1 MFSYYILKIMNNL
14 KKMNNL
20 KRNLTKLSSRAGH
33 SNPIHDVILDFVGLN
48 PNKITPKMLTDLK
61 NGIKQT
67 DNIHTNGIL
76 DQIDNFINEK
86 EMNNLKRNLS
96 KYSDNASIIEFLN
109 RNKNTVT
116 LENLQKLTA
125 SLKEKKINKNIKS
138 ILQQIDK
145 IYTKKMTKDSLND
158 KGSYKLN
165 KMINGSIRRVI
176 NNPSEN
182 VKRGFFKA
190 TKEELEKKVFALK
203 GKIDV
208 QIFNNLKN
216 RLNTLKN
223 EEMKKFKNEVTKL
236 EKNAQARNATKNE
249 GKGTPNEELNTVPIP
264 TNNGSGNELG
274 NNSIQ
279 AGEAQT
285 GEASNKKAESEKAGQ
300 KNNTT
305 GRGGRSWL
313 NTFTG
318 AGSAARKFVG
328 KGVGKGLAAVE
339 AAALLGYTGYKK
351 NKGFVNSTKY
361 PIPYNL
367 KNIKNSRRIS
377 NRLKIKFSGNEA
389 DKHFQIAKGLFAIR
403 HPLLKENYIGEVLK
417 MNDEQLAIL
426 SGIKEIN
433 KTNYEKRMDITKLLG
448 LQLAVNKFY
457 ETGSY
462 LINPKKKENYKIY
475 YSNKVDNKNIY
486 KVLHF
491 YITKGIEGLD
501 QKYTTLDF
509 TIFSS
514 SSIQSLDDVVRY
526 IIAMTREFYIYRYPQ
541 KGEEKTIEQ
550 LNKLIE
556 YLFSEEEQKKKIKY
570 LDTYLKN
577 LKVEMDRFKAR
588 NKKVLNTEIQ
598 TMQRYFNATSHSKAI
613 KNIIEVFKQANS
625 KKNLRT

>member
-1 MFSYYILKIMNNL
+1 MTENPGVKSSLKNIDSENENENGPGGESRVIESKLKNINRLIQMNFRNITQENL
-14 KKMNNL
+14 KQ
-20 KRNLTKLSSRAGH
+20 
-33 SNPIHDVILDFVGLN
+33 LN
-48 PNKITPKMLTDLK
+48 A
-61 NGIKQT
+61 
-67 DNIHTNGIL
+67 
-76 DQIDNFINEK
+76 
-86 EMNNLKRNLS
+86 
-96 KYSDNASIIEFLN
+96 YLN
-109 RNKNTVT
+109 
-116 LENLQKLTA
+116 
-125 SLKEKKINKNIKS
+125 NKNIKQNSKKKIKNLIQTYKTAQSYSRIGKGLNPKQIQAEKAINENVELPKNLKELKELIRKHFPS
-138 ILQQIDK
+138 IIKNNNNTNLTREK
-145 IYTKKMTKDSLND
+145 LVEYKKNIRNLPMQKP
-158 KGSYKLN
+158 LN
-165 KMINGSIRRVI
+165 KNQ
-176 NNPSEN
+176 
-182 VKRGFFKA
+182 
-190 TKEELEKKVFALK
+190 TK
-203 GKIDV
+203 
-208 QIFNNLKN
+208 
-216 RLNTLKN
+216 TLKN
-223 EEMKKFKNEVTKL
+223 INSYIRLLKP
-236 EKNAQARNATKNE
+236 R
-249 GKGTPNEELNTVPIP
+249 EELNTVPIP

-274 NNSIQ
+274 NNPIK

-285 GEASNKKAESEKAGQ
+285 GVAPLGNEGKGTPNVAIQRGK
-300 KNNTT
+300 TT
-305 GRGGRSWL
+305 SGGRSWY

-318 AGSAARKFVG
+318 AGRAARNLVG
-328 KGVGKGLAAVE
+328 KGAGKGLAAVQG
-339 AAALLGYTGYKK
+339 AASLGYTGYIK

-462 LINPKKKENYKIY
+462 LINPEKKENYKIY

-588 NKKVLNTEIQ
+588 NQKVLKTEIQ